1 MIRLER
7 TLAALALVAFQAHG
21 QGVGW
26 NRERYAKQEVM
37 IPMRDGTRLFTAIY
51 TPRDRSRSYPVLMER
66 TPYSVAPYG
75 RDAFKDIL
83 GPSDDFGRE
92 GFIFVYQD
100 VRGRMMSEGTFVD
113 MTPLL
118 DGAPGVDEATDTY
131 DTVEW
136 VLRHVPG
143 HNGRVGQWGIS
154 YPAFYAA
161 AAMTAAHPA
170 MKAVSP
176 QAPIADWFAGDDFH
190 RNGAL
195 WLPHL
200 FNFIAGFGRPRPA
213 PTSRIPPAFQHGT
226 DDGYRFFLELGPL
239 TGVNDRYFKGAI
251 PFWNQVMAHGTD
263 DAFWK
268 ARDLLPHIRNVRPA
282 VLTVGGWFDAEN
294 LYGTLQVHQ
303 ALDRQSPATDHALV
317 MGPWTHGGWARM
329 PGDRLGDV
337 LFGSQ
342 TSIYFQTQVEFPFFM
357 HHLKGTPAPALP
369 RATIFQTG
377 ANRWRQFEAWP
388 PPAAR
393 PVSLWFQARARVGF
407 QKPTRDGAV
416 AYLSDPAAP
425 VPFYDGRT
433 TGMPLDYMVADQR
446 FNEGRPDVVTFRSDP
461 LDRDL
466 SVAGPIRADLWVS
479 TTGTD
484 SDWVVKV
491 IDASPR
497 EPGAGQDPDSAGYEQ
512 LVRGEVM
519 RGKFRHSLSKPEPFV
534 PGQPTEVAFGLNDV
548 CHTFLRGHRIVV
560 QIQSSWF
567 PLMDRNPQV
576 FTDIY
581 HAEPTDF
588 RRAEQRVLFGP
599 AYPSRLELPVLP

>member
-1 MIRLER
+1 
-7 TLAALALVAFQAHG
+7 
-21 QGVGW
+21 
-26 NRERYAKQEVM
+26 
-37 IPMRDGTRLFTAIY
+37 
-51 TPRDRSRSYPVLMER
+51 
-66 TPYSVAPYG
+66 
-75 RDAFKDIL
+75 
-83 GPSDDFGRE
+83 
-92 GFIFVYQD
+92 
-100 VRGRMMSEGTFVD
+100 
-113 MTPLL
+113 
-118 DGAPGVDEATDTY
+118 
-131 DTVEW
+131 
-136 VLRHVPG
+136 
-143 HNGRVGQWGIS
+143 
-154 YPAFYAA
+154 
-161 AAMTAAHPA
+161 
-170 MKAVSP
+170 
-176 QAPIADWFAGDDFH
+176 
-190 RNGAL
+190 
-195 WLPHL
+195 
-200 FNFIAGFGRPRPA
+200 
-213 PTSRIPPAFQHGT
+213 
-226 DDGYRFFLELGPL
+226 
-239 TGVNDRYFKGAI
+239 
-251 PFWNQVMAHGTD
+251 
-263 DAFWK
+263 
-268 ARDLLPHIRNVRPA
+268 
-282 VLTVGGWFDAEN
+282 
-294 LYGTLQVHQ
+294 
-303 ALDRQSPATDHALV
+303 
-317 MGPWTHGGWARM
+317 
-329 PGDRLGDV
+329 
-337 LFGSQ
+337 
-342 TSIYFQTQVEFPFFM
+342 
-357 HHLKGTPAPALP
+357 
-369 RATIFQTG
+369 
-377 ANRWRQFEAWP
+377 
-388 PPAAR
+388 
-393 PVSLWFQARARVGF
+393 
-407 QKPTRDGAV
+407 
-416 AYLSDPAAP
+416 